1 MAEAVQPQET
11 SPSGTENS
19 VWSLS
24 FQCLLWTNWLTAIND
39 NVFRWFVIGIGKDFA
54 EAAAATNG
62 SSSGFRITEAFVLAI
77 GTASFVLP
85 YLLFAV
91 PAGWL
96 ADRFS
101 KRHVI
106 VGCKLLEV
114 AVMTLGVVA
123 VWLGNIW
130 LLLLIVF
137 LMGLQSAL
145 MAPAKVGKIPELLD
159 ETKISLGNGF
169 FNLATLSA
177 TIIGMVVGGW
187 LADVTGRFGQDR
199 LWLTTLVLVGNAGLG
214 TLIALLIRT
223 HAAANPGLP
232 LPWNFVG
239 ATWSNLLA
247 LYRSG
252 PLFRVALG
260 IVFYWSFAALGQLN
274 IDTFASENGSILES
288 ERTPMLVSLVLGVG
302 LGSVLAGLASS
313 GKIELGLVPWAT
325 VGMIVFAVLLGFAPA
340 WFLIPPEGAVTLFHP
355 RHVIACLLLAGLG
368 ISAGFFDV
376 PLASYLQDR
385 SPEKTRGSI
394 LAASNFMLFAGVLL
408 TSLCFYPL
416 RQPSQPGTYAGLPG
430 IYAGENLSASQQAE
444 IERQAARFREQWL
457 LAPAAE
463 RPKPAPLAG
472 ENRPLLSRL
481 VWEDLQLRREKD
493 PQLDL
498 QQYLEQ
504 YPESERRLV
513 RVVERVSQPQPRVS
527 ARGIFLLMGGLTI
540 PVLLFAAWRLP
551 KEMVRILLW
560 WILRTLYRMRVTGE
574 QHVPEKG
581 PALLIANHSS
591 WMDGAIILLTTHRR
605 ARAIAWAGNFQSGFA
620 RWFANFAGV
629 ILISG
634 GPKSIL
640 KGIREARA
648 ALENGDLLC
657 VFPEGGLS
665 RTVQLQAFKPGILK
679 IVEGLDVPILPVYI
693 DQMWGSLLSY
703 SGGKVFWKLPTAVR
717 RPLSVTIGEPIS
729 PPHEL
734 FQLRQAVQK
743 LSAECVVNR
752 VGRFISPA
760 ERFIRMCR
768 RRLFRP
774 KLNDSTSQRMT
785 GGQLLMRALILRR
798 LLRKH
803 LLATTESHVGVLIP
817 PSSGGVVVNMALAL
831 DRRVAVNLNYTVSN
845 EIMNHCIRHAEIKHV
860 LTTAKVLEKFDFKF
874 DSDLGLL
881 DDLRAKLSLSD
892 KLIAAA
898 MAYLFPAWLTVRVL
912 GLSRNLPND
921 LLTIIFTSGSTG
933 TPKGVQLTQQ
943 NIGSNID
950 GVDQV
955 ISLKREDTIAGILP
969 FFHSFG
975 YTISMWGPM
984 CLNIQGVYHFSP
996 LDARVVGKL
1005 VQENAATILL
1015 ATPTFLRTFMKRC
1028 TPEEFKTLEVV
1039 VVGAEKMPSEL
1050 AEEFEQKYGVRPI
1063 EGYGTTELSPLVSVN
1078 VPPSRRLDNF
1088 QVDCKEGTVGRPIAN
1103 VAAKVLDLET
1113 GAELGQDSPG
1123 MLWIKGP
1130 NVMSGYLH
1138 QPELTAE
1145 VLVDG
1150 WYKTGDVALIDA
1162 DGFIKITGRMSR
1174 FSKIGGEMVPHVTVE
1189 EALTNLSG
1197 SSNDDQMS
1205 LAVTAVPDPRKGERL
1220 VVLYTSLGKTPEELC
1235 KGLSAAGFPNLFI
1248 PGLDSFYKVES
1259 MPLLGTGKVDL
1270 RGLKELALSKTA
1282 EGK

>member
-1 MAEAVQPQET
+1 MANAAP
-11 SPSGTENS
+11 SRNADPSGGENS

-54 EAAAATNG
+54 EAAAATSGNG
-62 SSSGFRITEAFVLAI
+62 TGFRITEAFVLAI

-101 KRHVI
+101 KRQVI
-106 VGCKLLEV
+106 VGCKVLEV
-114 AVMTLGVVA
+114 IVMAFGVLA

-130 LLLLIVF
+130 LLLFVVF

-177 TIIGMVVGGW
+177 TIIGMVIGGW
-187 LADVTGRFGQDR
+187 LADVTGRFGREQ
-199 LWLTTLVLVGNAGLG
+199 LWLTTLVLVGNAFVG
-214 TLIALLIRT
+214 TLIALLIRK

-302 LGSVLAGLASS
+302 LGSVLAGIASG
-313 GKIELGLVPWAT
+313 GKIELGLVPWAA
-325 VGMIVFAVLLGFAPA
+325 VGMIIFATLLGFAPA
-340 WFLIPPEGAVTLFHP
+340 WFLIPPAGVETLFHW
-355 RHVIACLLLAGLG
+355 RHVIACLMLAGLG

-394 LAASNFMLFAGVLL
+394 LAASNFMLFTGVLL

-416 RQPSQPGTYAGLPG
+416 RQPSQPGTYAALPEAYVG
-430 IYAGENLSASQQAE
+430 PAFSAAQSE
-444 IERQAARFREQWL
+444 DLERQAAAFREQWVAA
-457 LAPAAE
+457 APAE
-463 RPKPAPLAG
+463 RPGPSSWAG
-472 ENRPLLSRL
+472 GNRAVLSRL
-481 VWEDLQLRREKD
+481 VWEDLQLRRERD

-498 QQYLEQ
+498 QAYVDQFPANEQ
-504 YPESERRLV
+504 RQV
-513 RVVERVSQPQPRVS
+513 RVIERVSQPQPWVS
-527 ARGIFLLMGGLTI
+527 ARGIFLLLGGLTI
-540 PVLLFAAWRLP
+540 PVLLFAAWRLS
-551 KEMVRILLW
+551 KEMARVMLW
-560 WILRTLYRMRVTGE
+560 WILRTMYRMRVTGE

-581 PALLIANHSS
+581 PALLISNHSS
-591 WMDGAIILLTTHRR
+591 WMDGAIVLLMTHRR

-620 RWFANFAGV
+620 RWFANFAGI

-634 GPKSIL
+634 GPKSIV

-648 ALENGDLLC
+648 ALENGELLC

-693 DQMWGSLLSY
+693 DQMWGSLMSY
-703 SGGKVFWKLPTAVR
+703 SGGKVFWKWPTAIR
-717 RPLSVTIGEPIS
+717 RPLSVTIGKPTY

-743 LSAECVVNR
+743 LSAECVANR
-752 VGRFISPA
+752 VGRYISPA

-768 RRLFRP
+768 RRLFRV
-774 KLNDSTSQRMT
+774 KLNDSTGQKMT

-803 LLATTESHVGVLIP
+803 LLTASERHVGVLIP

-831 DRRVAVNLNYTVSN
+831 DRRVSVNLNYTVSN

-860 LTTAKVLEKFDFKF
+860 LTTAKVLEKFEFKF
-874 DSDLGLL
+874 ESDLGLL
-881 DDLRAKLSLSD
+881 DDLRAKLSLGD
-892 KLIAAA
+892 KLISAA
-898 MAYLFPAWLTVRVL
+898 MAYALPAWLTVRLL
-912 GLSRNLPND
+912 GLSRNGPDD

-943 NIGSNID
+943 NISSNID

-955 ISLKREDTIAGILP
+955 ISLKRDDTIAGILP

-975 YTISMWGPM
+975 YTISLWGPM

-1050 AEEFEQKYGVRPI
+1050 AEEFQQKYGVRPI
-1063 EGYGTTELSPLVSVN
+1063 EGYGTTELAPLVSVN

-1113 GAELGQDSPG
+1113 GEEVGQDTPG

-1130 NVMSGYLH
+1130 NVMAGYLH

-1145 VLVDG
+1145 VLVEG
-1150 WYKTGDVALIDA
+1150 WYKTGDVALIDG

-1197 SSNDDQMS
+1197 SSDDQMS

-1248 PGLDSFYKVES
+1248 PGLDSFYKVEA

-1270 RGLKELALSKTA
+1270 RGLKELALQMTA
-1282 EGK
+1282 QGK

>member
-1 MAEAVQPQET
+1 MANSIQSQPT
-11 SPSGTENS
+11 GSNGSENS

-39 NVFRWFVIGIGKDFA
+39 NVFRWFVIAIGKDFA
-54 EAAAATNG
+54 EAAAASSGNG
-62 SSSGFRITEAFVLAI
+62 TGFRITEAFVLAI

-85 YLLFAV
+85 YILFAV

-101 KRHVI
+101 KRQVI
-106 VGCKLLEV
+106 VGCKVLEV
-114 AVMTLGVVA
+114 IVMAIGVLA
-123 VWLGNIW
+123 VWMGNIW
-130 LLLLIVF
+130 LLLFVVF

-169 FNLATLSA
+169 FTLATLSA

-187 LADVTGRFGQDR
+187 LADVTGRFGQER
-199 LWLTTLVLVGNAGLG
+199 LWLTTLVLVGNAIVG
-214 TLIALLIRT
+214 TLIALLIRK

-232 LPWNFVG
+232 LPWNFFG
-239 ATWSNLLA
+239 ATWSNLVA

-325 VGMIVFAVLLGFAPA
+325 VGMIVFATLLGFAPA
-340 WFLIPPEGAVTLFHP
+340 WFLIPPAGASSLLHP
-355 RHVIACLLLAGLG
+355 QHVIACLLLAGLG

-385 SPEKTRGSI
+385 SPEKSRGSI
-394 LAASNFMLFAGVLL
+394 LAASNFMLFTGVLL

-416 RQPSQPGTYAGLPG
+416 RQPSQPGNYSALPAV
-430 IYAGENLSASQQAE
+430 YTGEPLSAADRGE
-444 IERQAARFREQWL
+444 LDRQAASFREQWR
-457 LAPAAE
+457 AADEAQRPDPAA
-463 RPKPAPLAG
+463 LAAG
-472 ENRPLLSRL
+472 NRPLLSRL
-481 VWEDLQLRREKD
+481 IWEDLQLRRETD
-493 PQLDL
+493 PRLDL
-498 QQYLEQ
+498 QAYVDRF
-504 YPESERRLV
+504 PEDQQRMVRMIERMGQ
-513 RVVERVSQPQPRVS
+513 SQPRVS
-527 ARGIFLLMGGLTI
+527 ARGIFLMMGALTI
-540 PVLLFAAWRLP
+540 PVLLFAAWRLS

-574 QHVPEKG
+574 QNVPEKG
-581 PALLIANHSS
+581 PALLISNHSS
-591 WMDGAIILLTTHRR
+591 WMDGAIVLLMTHRR
-605 ARAIAWAGNFQSGFA
+605 PRAIAWAGNFQSGFA

-648 ALENGDLLC
+648 ALENGELLC

-665 RTVQLQAFKPGILK
+665 RTVQLQTFKPGILK
-679 IVEGLDVPILPVYI
+679 IIEGLDVPVVPVYI
-693 DQMWGSLLSY
+693 DQMWGSLMSY
-703 SGGKVFWKLPTAVR
+703 SGGKAFWKIPTAVR
-717 RPLSVTIGEPIS
+717 RPLSVSIGEPIQ
-729 PPHEL
+729 PPHDL

-743 LSAECVVNR
+743 LSADCVVNR
-752 VGRFISPA
+752 VGRFSSPA
-760 ERFIRMCR
+760 ERFVRMCR
-768 RRLFRP
+768 RRLFRL
-774 KLNDSTSQRMT
+774 KLNDSTSQKMT

-803 LLATTESHVGVLIP
+803 LLATSERHVGVLIP

-874 DSDLGLL
+874 ESELGLL

-892 KLIAAA
+892 KLASAA
-898 MAYLFPAWLTVRVL
+898 MAYICPAWLTVRLL
-912 GLSRNLPND
+912 GLTRNRPDD

-943 NIGSNID
+943 NISSNID

-975 YTISMWGPM
+975 YTISLWGPM

-1063 EGYGTTELSPLVSVN
+1063 EGYGTTELAPLVSVN
-1078 VPPSRRLDNF
+1078 VPPKRRLDNF

-1130 NVMSGYLH
+1130 NVMAGYLH

-1150 WYKTGDVALIDA
+1150 WYKTGDVALVDG

-1197 SSNDDQMS
+1197 GGDEQMS
-1205 LAVTAVPDPRKGERL
+1205 IAVTAVPDPRKGERL

-1248 PGLDSFYKVES
+1248 PGLDSFFKVDGL
-1259 MPLLGTGKVDL
+1259 PLLGTGKVDL
-1270 RGLKELALSKTA
+1270 RGLKDLALKMTA
-1282 EGK
+1282 QGK

>member
-1 MAEAVQPQET
+1 MNRFESENAG
-11 SPSGTENS
+11 SGSSENS
-19 VWSLS
+19 VWSVS

-54 EAAAATNG
+54 QAAAVSG
-62 SSSGFRITEAFVLAI
+62 GESSGFRITEAFVLAI

-101 KRHVI
+101 KRDVI
-106 VGCKLLEV
+106 VACKIMEV
-114 AVMTLGVVA
+114 IVMGLGVLA

-130 LLLLIVF
+130 FLLVVVF

-177 TIIGMVVGGW
+177 TIIGMVLGGW
-187 LADVTGRFGQDR
+187 LADATGQFGQER
-199 LWLTTLVLVGNAGLG
+199 LWMTFLVLVGNPIIG
-214 TLIALLIRT
+214 TLIALPIQR
-223 HAAANPGLP
+223 HQPADPSVP
-232 LPWNFVG
+232 LPWNFFG
-239 ATWSNLLA
+239 ATWRNLVA
-247 LYRSG
+247 LYQSG

-302 LGSVLAGLASS
+302 LGSVLAGIASG

-325 VGMIVFAVLLGFAPA
+325 LGMIIFAVLLGFAPS
-340 WFLIPPEGAVTLFHP
+340 WFLLPPEGFSGLILP
-355 RHVIACLLLAGLG
+355 RHIVACLLLAGLG
-368 ISAGFFDV
+368 VSAGFFDV

-385 SPEKTRGSI
+385 SPEKNRGSI
-394 LAASNFMLFAGVLL
+394 LAASNFMLFTGVLL

-416 RQPSQPGTYAGLPG
+416 RQPTNPGGFDRVPAQ
-430 IYAGENLSASQQAE
+430 YAGENLDATRIAELDSAVEGYRSSWE
-444 IERQAARFREQWL
+444 AAGTET
-457 LAPAAE
+457 
-463 RPKPAPLAG
+463 RPNPTNVAG
-472 ENRPLLSRL
+472 QNQPLLTRL
-481 VWEDLQLRREKD
+481 VWEDLQLRRQAKELLPVD
-493 PQLDL
+493 QYAARFPED
-498 QQYLEQ
+498 QQ
-504 YPESERRLV
+504 RLV
-513 RVVERVSQPQPRVS
+513 KLVERSGQSQPRVS
-527 ARGIFLLMGGLTI
+527 ARGIFWLMGLISI
-540 PVLLFAAWRLP
+540 PVFLFAVWRLGHD
-551 KEMVRILLW
+551 MVRIALW
-560 WILRTLYRMRVTGE
+560 WVLRSIYRMRVRGE
-574 QHVPEKG
+574 ENVPDKG
-581 PALLIANHSS
+581 PALLIVNHSS
-591 WMDGAIILLTTHRR
+591 WMDGAITLLMTHRPV
-605 ARAIAWAGNFQSGFA
+605 RAIAWQGNFQSGFA
-620 RWFANFAGV
+620 RWFAKFTGV

-634 GPKSIL
+634 GPKAII
-640 KGIREARA
+640 KGIREARE
-648 ALENGDLLC
+648 ALENGELVC

-665 RTVQLQAFKPGILK
+665 RTVQLQAFKPGVIK
-679 IVEGLDVPILPVYI
+679 IIDGLNVPVLPVYI
-693 DQMWGSLLSY
+693 DQMWGSIFSY
-703 SGGKVFWKLPTAVR
+703 SGGKSIWKLPTSLR
-717 RPLSVTIGEPIS
+717 RPLSVTIG
-729 PPHEL
+729 PPVPPPNDL
-734 FQLRQAVQK
+734 YRLRSAVQK
-743 LSAECVVNR
+743 LSADCVANR
-752 VGRFISPA
+752 IGHFKSPA
-760 ERFIRMCR
+760 ERFVRMCR
-768 RRLFRP
+768 KRLFSP
-774 KLNDSTSQRMT
+774 KLNDSTNQKMT

-803 LLATTESHVGVLIP
+803 LLKPNEQHVAVLIP

-831 DRRVAVNLNYTVSN
+831 DRRVSVNLNYTVSN
-845 EIMNHCIRHAEIKHV
+845 EIMNHCIRHAEIKHI
-860 LTTAKVLEKFDFKF
+860 LTTPKVLEKFDFKF
-874 DSDLGLL
+874 EAELGLL
-881 DDLRAKLSLSD
+881 DDLRGKLSLSD
-892 KLIAAA
+892 KLVSAV
-898 MAYLFPAWLTVRVL
+898 MAYLFPAWLTTRIL
-912 GLSRNLPND
+912 GLHRNKPDD

-955 ISLKREDTIAGILP
+955 ISLKKEDTIAGILP
-969 FFHSFG
+969 LFHSFG

-984 CLNIQGVYHFSP
+984 ALNIQGVYHFSP
-996 LDARVVGKL
+996 LDARQVGKL
-1005 VQENAATILL
+1005 VQENKATILL

-1078 VPPSRRLDNF
+1078 VPPTRRLDNF

-1103 VAAKVLDLET
+1103 VAVKVLDLDD
-1113 GAELGQDSPG
+1113 GRELGSDEAG

-1130 NVMSGYLH
+1130 NAMAGYLH

-1162 DGFIKITGRMSR
+1162 DGFIKITGRVSR

-1197 SSNDDQMS
+1197 SGEEQMS

-1235 KGLSAAGFPNLFI
+1235 KGLSAQGFPNLFI

-1259 MPLLGTGKVDL
+1259 LPLLGTGKIDL
-1270 RGLKELALSKTA
+1270 RGLKQMALEVA
-1282 EGK
+1282 GGK

>member
-1 MAEAVQPQET
+1 MANAAP
-11 SPSGTENS
+11 SRNADPSGGENS

-54 EAAAATNG
+54 EAAAATSGNG
-62 SSSGFRITEAFVLAI
+62 SGFRITEAFVLAI

-101 KRHVI
+101 KRQVI
-106 VGCKLLEV
+106 VGCKVLEV
-114 AVMTLGVVA
+114 IVMAFGVLA

-130 LLLLIVF
+130 LLLFVVF

-177 TIIGMVVGGW
+177 TIIGMVIGGW
-187 LADVTGRFGQDR
+187 LADVTGRFGREQ
-199 LWLTTLVLVGNAGLG
+199 LWLTTLVLVGNAFVG
-214 TLIALLIRT
+214 TLIALLIRK

-302 LGSVLAGLASS
+302 LGSVLAGFASG
-313 GKIELGLVPWAT
+313 GKIELGLVPWAA
-325 VGMIVFAVLLGFAPA
+325 VGMIIFATLLGFAPA
-340 WFLIPPEGAVTLFHP
+340 WFLIPPAGVETLFHW
-355 RHVIACLLLAGLG
+355 RHVIACLMLAGLG

-394 LAASNFMLFAGVLL
+394 LAASNFMLFTGVLL

-416 RQPSQPGTYAGLPG
+416 RQPSQPGTYAALPEAYVG
-430 IYAGENLSASQQAE
+430 PALSAAQSE
-444 IERQAARFREQWL
+444 DLERQAAAFREQWVAA
-457 LAPAAE
+457 APAE
-463 RPKPAPLAG
+463 RPGPSGWAG
-472 ENRPLLSRL
+472 GNRAVLSRL
-481 VWEDLQLRREKD
+481 VWEDLQLRRERD

-498 QQYLEQ
+498 QAYVDQFPANEQ
-504 YPESERRLV
+504 RQV
-513 RVVERVSQPQPRVS
+513 RVIERVSQPQPWVS
-527 ARGIFLLMGGLTI
+527 ARGVFLLLGGLTI

-551 KEMVRILLW
+551 KEMARVMLW
-560 WILRTLYRMRVTGE
+560 WILRTMYRMRVTGE

-581 PALLIANHSS
+581 PALLISNHSS
-591 WMDGAIILLTTHRR
+591 WMDGAIVLLMTHRR

-620 RWFANFAGV
+620 RWFANFAGI

-648 ALENGDLLC
+648 ALENGELLC

-693 DQMWGSLLSY
+693 DQMWGSLMSY
-703 SGGKVFWKLPTAVR
+703 SGGKVFWKWPTAIR
-717 RPLSVTIGEPIS
+717 RPLSVTIGKPTY

-743 LSAECVVNR
+743 LSADCVANR
-752 VGRFISPA
+752 VGRYISPA

-768 RRLFRP
+768 RRLFRV
-774 KLNDSTSQRMT
+774 KLNDSTGQKMT

-798 LLRKH
+798 LMRKH
-803 LLATTESHVGVLIP
+803 LLTASERHVGVLIP

-831 DRRVAVNLNYTVSN
+831 DRRVSVNLNYTVSN

-860 LTTAKVLEKFDFKF
+860 LTTAKVLEKFEFKF
-874 DSDLGLL
+874 ESDLGLL
-881 DDLRAKLSLSD
+881 DDLRAKLSLGD
-892 KLIAAA
+892 KLISAA
-898 MAYLFPAWLTVRVL
+898 MAYALPAWLTVRLL
-912 GLSRNLPND
+912 GLSRNGPDD

-943 NIGSNID
+943 NISSNID

-955 ISLKREDTIAGILP
+955 ISLKRDDTIAGILP

-975 YTISMWGPM
+975 YTISLWGPM

-1015 ATPTFLRTFMKRC
+1015 ATPTFLRTFLKRC

-1050 AEEFEQKYGVRPI
+1050 AEEFQQKYGVRPI
-1063 EGYGTTELSPLVSVN
+1063 EGYGTTELAPLVSVN

-1113 GAELGQDSPG
+1113 GEEVGQDTPG

-1130 NVMSGYLH
+1130 NVMAGYLH

-1145 VLVDG
+1145 VLVEG
-1150 WYKTGDVALIDA
+1150 WYKTGDVALIDG

-1197 SSNDDQMS
+1197 SSDDQMS

-1248 PGLDSFYKVES
+1248 PGLDSFYKVEA

-1270 RGLKELALSKTA
+1270 RGLKELALQMTA
-1282 EGK
+1282 QGK